1 MLADEIMQVRE
12 HSDLLVSARDVQ
24 DALDVLAHA
33 IADVCAGSVPVA
45 LCVMNGGLFTTSELA
60 RRWEFPL
67 QMDYL
72 QVTRYGGGTHGGE
85 LTWLARPQTHLA
97 GRTVLVIDDI
107 LDRGNTLAEVL
118 QWCRRAGAR
127 QVLSAVLV
135 DKAVT
140 VPRPLAA
147 DFVGLRC
154 ADRYLYGCGMDYR
167 GYWRNLPAIHAV
179 RAEYLAR
186 QS

>member
-60 RRWEFPL
+60 RRWEYPL

-72 QVTRYGGGTHGGE
+72 QVTRYGGGTRGGVRRGLDRLSPRLE
-85 LTWLARPQTHLA
+85 NCDVGSDLRVIVPIRLWWA
-97 GRTVLVIDDI
+97 GRKRPRT
-107 LDRGNTLAEVL
+107 RKGF
-118 QWCRRAGAR
+118 
-127 QVLSAVLV
+127 V
-135 DKAVT
+135 D
-140 VPRPLAA
+140 VP
-147 DFVGLRC
+147 
-154 ADRYLYGCGMDYR
+154 
-167 GYWRNLPAIHAV
+167 
-179 RAEYLAR
+179 
-186 QS
+186 